1 MLLRFRELY
10 KTKIVPELQKEL
22 GLSNVME
29 VPRLVKVVLSMGVK
43 DAVTDSKA
51 VENAAK
57 ELTLIAGQK
66 VLTTKA
72 RKSIA
77 SFKLR
82 EGLEIGCKVTL
93 RKDRMY
99 DFLER
104 LIMIALPRIRDFR
117 GFSDKSFDGRGN
129 FNLGI
134 KEHIIFPE
142 INYDKIE
149 KIKGFNVTIVTSSS
163 DTDTAKALLSKFNL
177 PFIE

>member
-1 MLLRFRELY
+1 MLPRFKELY
-10 KTKIVPELQKEL
+10 KTKIVPELKKEL
-22 GLSNVME
+22 GFTNVME
-29 VPRLVKVVLSMGVK
+29 VPRLVKIILSMGVK
-43 DAVTDSKA
+43 DAVAESKA

-57 ELTLIAGQK
+57 ELTLISGQK
-66 VLTTKA
+66 VLTTQA

-82 EGLEIGCKVTL
+82 KGLPIGCKVTL

-104 LIMIALPRIRDFR
+104 LIMIALPRIRDLR
-117 GFSDKSFDGRGN
+117 GFSEKSFDGKGN
-129 FNLGI
+129 FSLGI

-149 KIKGFNVTIVTSSS
+149 KIRGLNVTIVTST
-163 DTDTAKALLSKFNL
+163 TDMKCAKALLAKFNL
-177 PFIE
+177 PFN

>member
-1 MLLRFRELY
+1 
-10 KTKIVPELQKEL
+10 
-22 GLSNVME
+22 ME

-43 DAVTDSKA
+43 DAVTESKA
-51 VENAAK
+51 IENAVK

-66 VLTTKA
+66 VMATNA

-82 EGLEIGCKVTL
+82 EGMPIGCKVTL

-104 LIMIALPRIRDFR
+104 LIMIALPRLRDFR
-117 GFSDKSFDGRGN
+117 GFSSKSFDGKGN
-129 FNLGI
+129 FSLGI

-149 KIKGFNVTIVTSSS
+149 KIRGFNVTIVTSASN
-163 DTDTAKALLSKFNL
+163 TKNAKALLEKFHL
-177 PFIE
+177 PFKENI

>member
-10 KTKIVPELQKEL
+10 RTKIISELKEEL
-22 GLSNVME
+22 ELSNIME

-43 DAVTDSKA
+43 DAVSESKA
-51 VENAAK
+51 VEQAARD
-57 ELTLIAGQK
+57 LTLIAGQK
-66 VLTTKA
+66 VLTTNA

-77 SFKLR
+77 TFKLR
-82 EGLEIGCKVTL
+82 AGLPIGCKVTL

-117 GFSDKSFDGRGN
+117 GFSEKSFDGKGN
-129 FNLGI
+129 FSLGV

-149 KIKGFNVTIVTSSS
+149 KIRGFNVTIVTSASN
-163 DTDTAKALLSKFNL
+163 TQHAKALLQKFHV
-177 PFIE
+177 PFN